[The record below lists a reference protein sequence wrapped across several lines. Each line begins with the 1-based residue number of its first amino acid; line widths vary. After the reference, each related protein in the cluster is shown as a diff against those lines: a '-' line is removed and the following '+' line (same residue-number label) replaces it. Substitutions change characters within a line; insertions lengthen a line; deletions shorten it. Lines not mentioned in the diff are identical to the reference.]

1 MSDNSNEDAKR
12 AFQTALELQQSGRL
26 AEAERA
32 WEALRAQF
40 PDHGGI
46 NVNLASVLWRQGRL
60 DAAAEVAER
69 AVVANPDMAEA
80 HTILGAAAEAQ
91 GRTVEAMKALKRAVE
106 LKPEIVTAWVGL
118 ALLCKGAGE
127 FAEALEACACAEA
140 LEPGR
145 VDVGNARAELY
156 LAQGDLD
163 AALKGFDRVLAQ
175 LPSTEEAHNG
185 RGNVLCGLARGAEA
199 RAAYDAAIAINP
211 EFPDPYFN
219 RGLLALCEGRWSE
232 GWPDYERRW
241 QTRQMGP
248 FQRGF
253 AQQQWDGADRPDQTL
268 LLHAEQC
275 MGDTMQFIRYAP
287 LAAERVGRVVLESQ
301 APVMALLTGTAGIDE
316 FVEQGADL
324 PAFDVHLPLL
334 SLPGVFGTEPDTVP
348 ADIPYITAPSDRPAL
363 PDGAGFKVGLA
374 WAGSP
379 ANPSDLRRSM
389 DLDVLRPL
397 LDVSR
402 CTFYSLQHGPAGDQI
417 DAAGLSGKLHDLR
430 PVMSDFVAMAGLIG
444 QLDLVISICTS
455 VAHLSGAMGAETW
468 VMLSADADWRWLKDR
483 NDTPWYPTMRLFRQ
497 DTLGDWPNM
506 VVDVISALV
515 RRAA

>member
-1 MSDNSNEDAKR
+1 
-12 AFQTALELQQSGRL
+12 
-26 AEAERA
+26 
-32 WEALRAQF
+32 
-40 PDHGGI
+40 
-46 NVNLASVLWRQGRL
+46 
-60 DAAAEVAER
+60 
-69 AVVANPDMAEA
+69 
-80 HTILGAAAEAQ
+80 
-91 GRTVEAMKALKRAVE
+91 MKALKRAVE

-185 RGNVLCGLARGAEA
+185 RGNVLCGLGRGAEA

-301 APVMALLTGTAGIDE
+301 AP
-316 FVEQGADL
+316 
-324 PAFDVHLPLL
+324 
-334 SLPGVFGTEPDTVP
+334 
-348 ADIPYITAPSDRPAL
+348 
-363 PDGAGFKVGLA
+363 LA
-374 WAGSP
+374 
-379 ANPSDLRRSM
+379 
-389 DLDVLRPL
+389 
-397 LDVSR
+397 
-402 CTFYSLQHGPAGDQI
+402 
-417 DAAGLSGKLHDLR
+417 
-430 PVMSDFVAMAGLIG
+430 
-444 QLDLVISICTS
+444 
-455 VAHLSGAMGAETW
+455 
-468 VMLSADADWRWLKDR
+468 
-483 NDTPWYPTMRLFRQ
+483 
-497 DTLGDWPNM
+497 
-506 VVDVISALV
+506 
-515 RRAA
+515 